1 MRRRAAAITT
11 IICAIA
17 LVIGL
22 VASGWTPQNA
32 KNSVIP
38 SKEDIAWHD
47 YTEPGVVA
55 NGNRMPDGT
64 VINPW
69 EATKG
74 LEGNERFDAIMS
86 ELRARVN
93 PDDKLKRPSAA
104 LLAEFAFDAQKRLG
118 FNNLGKHKDE
128 KDPNVVQEYLMHD
141 PAYAREVYAKLD
153 TIWRGASDGEL
164 LNDHPYT
171 SAFYME
177 HDAIKIDG
185 KPAPKVVAAESR
197 LTGGHF
203 IRLKVR
209 DSNGKNVDLVYRLE
223 CGFQP
228 VNITVPTNHE
238 PVVDNPPSH
247 EPEPE
252 PSPEPSPEPEPEPGP
267 ELEPKNPDDGPTGRH
282 QDNPDPDSGGGP
294 NDEKETH
301 HEETKEPD
309 TDKSPSEYKAPDPP
323 KADEGGNSGGGNS
336 GGGNSGGSEKKARD
350 DNGKQENYKDPD
362 TGKES
367 SGTVRTGD
375 SKEYDHR
382 DEKVDKN
389 PSPVE
394 KGVNPDPPKKESS
407 GDSKKE
413 SSGGSNKE
421 SSGGSDKGSNN
432 NDSGGSNDEKIEAP
446 E

>member
-1 MRRRAAAITT
+1 MRRRGVAAVAAIA
-11 IICAIA
+11 CAIA

-22 VASGWTPQNA
+22 VASGWTPENA

-47 YTEPGVVA
+47 YTEPGVTS

-64 VINPW
+64 VLNPW
-69 EATKG
+69 EATEG
-74 LEGNERFDAIMS
+74 LEGNERFKAIMS

-93 PDDKLKRPSAA
+93 PDDGLKRPSAA
-104 LLAEFAFDAQKRLG
+104 LLAELAFDTQERLG
-118 FNNLGKHKDE
+118 FDILGKHKDE
-128 KDPNVVQEYLMHD
+128 KDPNVIQEYFMHD

-153 TIWRGASDGEL
+153 TIWRSAIDGEIIA
-164 LNDHPYT
+164 DYPYV

-177 HDAIKIDG
+177 HDAITIDG

-197 LTGGHF
+197 HTGGHF
-203 IRLKVR
+203 IRLRVR
-209 DSNGKNVDLVYRLE
+209 DSKGKIVDLVYRLE

-228 VNITVPTNHE
+228 VNITVPPNHE
-238 PVVDNPPSH
+238 PVVDNPPS
-247 EPEPE
+247 PEPE
-252 PSPEPSPEPEPEPGP
+252 PGPGPGPGPEPEPEP
-267 ELEPKNPDDGPTGRH
+267 EPKNPDDGPTGRH

-294 NDEKETH
+294 NDEKETR

-309 TDKSPSEYKAPDPP
+309 TDKSPSEYKASDPP

-336 GGGNSGGSEKKARD
+336 GGSEKKAKE
-350 DNGKQENYKDPD
+350 DNGKQETYKDPD
-362 TGKES
+362 SGKES

-375 SKEYDHR
+375 SKEYEHR

-394 KGVNPDPPKKESS
+394 KGVNPDPPKKES
-407 GDSKKE
+407 G
-413 SSGGSNKE
+413 
-421 SSGGSDKGSNN
+421 GGSDNGSDN
-432 NDSGGSNDEKIEAP
+432 NDSGGSSDEKIAAP

>member
-1 MRRRAAAITT
+1 MRRGVAVITT
-11 IICAIA
+11 IACAIA

-22 VASGWTPQNA
+22 VASGWTPENA

-38 SKEDIAWHD
+38 SNATIAWHD
-47 YTEPGVVA
+47 YTEPGVTT
-55 NGNRMPDGT
+55 NGNKMPDGT

-69 EATKG
+69 EATEG
-74 LEGNERFDAIMS
+74 LEGDERFDAIMS

-93 PDDKLKRPSAA
+93 PDDKLERPSAA
-104 LLAEFAFDAQKRLG
+104 LLAELAFDAQERLG
-118 FNNLGKHKDE
+118 FDILGKHKDE
-128 KDPNVVQEYLMHD
+128 KDPNVIQEYFMHD

-153 TIWRGASDGEL
+153 TIWRSAIDGETL
-164 LNDHPYT
+164 DDYSYV

-177 HDAIKIDG
+177 HDAITIDG
-185 KPAPKVVAAESR
+185 KPAPKVVAAKSSH
-197 LTGGHF
+197 TGGHF

-209 DSNGKNVDLVYRLE
+209 NSKGEIVDLVYRLE

-238 PVVDNPPSH
+238 PVVDNPPS
-247 EPEPE
+247 PEPE
-252 PSPEPSPEPEPEPGP
+252 PGPGPGPEPEPEPEP
-267 ELEPKNPDDGPTGRH
+267 EPKNPNDGPSGRH
-282 QDNPDPDSGGGP
+282 EDNPDPDSGGGP
-294 NDEKETH
+294 NDDKETH

-336 GGGNSGGSEKKARD
+336 GGGSEKKAKD

-362 TGKES
+362 SGKES

-394 KGVNPDPPKKESS
+394 KGVNPDPPKKESG
-407 GDSKKE
+407 GDS
-413 SSGGSNKE
+413 G
-421 SSGGSDKGSNN
+421 GGSDKGSDN
-432 NDSGGSNDEKIEAP
+432 NDSGGSNDKEIAAP

>member
-1 MRRRAAAITT
+1 MAA

-22 VASGWTPQNA
+22 VASGWTLENA
-32 KNSVIP
+32 KNSIVP
-38 SKEDIAWHD
+38 SNEEIAWHD
-47 YTEPGVVA
+47 YTEPGVTS

-69 EATKG
+69 EATEG
-74 LEGNERFDAIMS
+74 LEGNERFKAIMS

-93 PDDKLKRPSAA
+93 PDDGLKRPSAA
-104 LLAEFAFDAQKRLG
+104 LLAELAFDAQRRLG
-118 FNNLGKHKDE
+118 FNILGKHKDE
-128 KDPNVVQEYLMHD
+128 DDPNVIQEYLMHD

-153 TIWRGASDGEL
+153 TIWRSAIDGEIIA
-164 LNDHPYT
+164 DYPYV

-177 HDAIKIDG
+177 HDAITIDG

-197 LTGGHF
+197 HTGGHF
-203 IRLKVR
+203 IRLRVR
-209 DSNGKNVDLVYRLE
+209 DVNGKIVDLVYRLE

-228 VNITVPTNHE
+228 VNITVPPNHE
-238 PVVDNPPSH
+238 PVVDNPPS
-247 EPEPE
+247 
-252 PSPEPSPEPEPEPGP
+252 PEPEPGP
-267 ELEPKNPDDGPTGRH
+267 GPGPGPGPEPEPELEPKDPNDGPSGRH

-301 HEETKEPD
+301 HNETKEPD

-336 GGGNSGGSEKKARD
+336 GGSEKKAKE
-350 DNGKQENYKDPD
+350 DNGKQETYKDPD
-362 TGKES
+362 SGKES

-375 SKEYDHR
+375 SQEYDRR
-382 DEKVDKN
+382 DERVDKN
-389 PSPVE
+389 PSQAE

-407 GDSKKE
+407 GNE
-413 SSGGSNKE
+413 SGGD
-421 SSGGSDKGSNN
+421 SDKGSDN
-432 NDSGGSNDEKIEAP
+432 NDSGGSNDKETAAP

>member
-1 MRRRAAAITT
+1 MRRRTAAAITT
-11 IICAIA
+11 IVCAIA

-22 VASGWTPQNA
+22 VASGWTPENA
-32 KNSVIP
+32 KNSIIP
-38 SKEDIAWHD
+38 SDEDIAWHD

-69 EATKG
+69 EATEG
-74 LEGNERFDAIMS
+74 LEEDQRFEAIMR

-93 PDDKLKRPSAA
+93 PDDKLERPSAA
-104 LLAEFAFDAQKRLG
+104 LLAELAFDAQRRLG
-118 FNNLGKHKDE
+118 FNILGKHKDE
-128 KDPNVVQEYLMHD
+128 DDPNAIQEYLMHD

-153 TIWRGASDGEL
+153 TIWRSAIDGEIIK
-164 LNDHPYT
+164 DYAYV

-177 HDAIKIDG
+177 HDAITIDG

-197 LTGGHF
+197 HTGGHF
-203 IRLKVR
+203 IRLRVR
-209 DSNGKNVDLVYRLE
+209 DVNGKIVDLVYRLE

-228 VNITVPTNHE
+228 VNITVPPNHE
-238 PVVDNPPSH
+238 PVVDNPPD
-247 EPEPE
+247 
-252 PSPEPSPEPEPEPGP
+252 EPEPEPGP
-267 ELEPKNPDDGPTGRH
+267 GPEPEPEPELEPKDPDDGPSGRH

-301 HEETKEPD
+301 HNETKEPD

-336 GGGNSGGSEKKARD
+336 SEKKAKD
-350 DNGKQENYKDPD
+350 DNGKQETYKDPD
-362 TGKES
+362 SGKES
-367 SGTVRTGD
+367 SGTVRTGN
-375 SKEYDHR
+375 SEQYDHR

-407 GDSKKE
+407 GDS
-413 SSGGSNKE
+413 NKE
-421 SSGGSDKGSNN
+421 SSSGSDNGSDN
-432 NDSGGSNDEKIEAP
+432 NDSGGSNDEKIAAP

>member
-1 MRRRAAAITT
+1 MRRGVAAVTAIV
-11 IICAIA
+11 CAIA
-17 LVIGL
+17 MVIGL
-22 VASGWTPQNA
+22 VASGWTPENA

-47 YTEPGVVA
+47 YTEPGVTS

-69 EATKG
+69 EATED
-74 LEGNERFDAIMS
+74 LEGNERFKAIMS

-93 PDDKLKRPSAA
+93 PDDKRKRPSPA
-104 LLAEFAFDAQKRLG
+104 LLAEHAFDAQERSG
-118 FNNLGKHKDE
+118 FDILGKHKDE
-128 KDPNVVQEYLMHD
+128 KDPNTVQEYFMHD

-153 TIWRGASDGEL
+153 TIWRSAIGGEIIE
-164 LNDHPYT
+164 DYPYV

-177 HDAIKIDG
+177 HDAITIDG

-197 LTGGHF
+197 LIGGHF

-209 DSNGKNVDLVYRLE
+209 DSNGEIIELVYRLE

-238 PVVDNPPSH
+238 PVIDNPPSS
-247 EPEPE
+247 EPESNPD
-252 PSPEPSPEPEPEPGP
+252 PGP
-267 ELEPKNPDDGPTGRH
+267 GPGPDPDPDPNPDEPEPKNPNDGPTGRH
-282 QDNPDPDSGGGP
+282 EDNPDPDSGGGP
-294 NDEKETH
+294 NDEKETR

-336 GGGNSGGSEKKARD
+336 GGSEKKAKE
-350 DNGKQENYKDPD
+350 DNGKQETYKDPD
-362 TGKES
+362 SGKES

-389 PSPVE
+389 PSQVE
-394 KGVNPDPPKKESS
+394 KGVNPDPPKKESG
-407 GDSKKE
+407 GDSNE
-413 SSGGSNKE
+413 GSGGGSDNNESGGSNE
-421 SSGGSDKGSNN
+421 G
-432 NDSGGSNDEKIEAP
+432 KIVAP

>member
-1 MRRRAAAITT
+1 MRRRGVAAITT
-11 IICAIA
+11 IVCAIT

-22 VASGWTPQNA
+22 VASGWTPKNA
-32 KNSVIP
+32 KNSVMP
-38 SKEDIAWHD
+38 SDEDIAWHD

-64 VINPW
+64 VLNPW
-69 EATKG
+69 EATDG
-74 LEGNERFDAIMS
+74 LQGNDRFKAIMS

-104 LLAEFAFDAQKRLG
+104 LLAELAFDARERLG
-118 FNNLGKHKDE
+118 FDILGKHKDVN
-128 KDPNVVQEYLMHD
+128 DPNVIQEYFMHD

-153 TIWRGASDGEL
+153 TIWRGAMDGEIIK
-164 LNDHPYT
+164 DYSYV

-177 HDAIKIDG
+177 HDAITIDG
-185 KPAPKVVAAESR
+185 KPAPKVVAAESS

-203 IRLKVR
+203 VRLKVR
-209 DSNGKNVDLVYRLE
+209 NSEGRIVDLVYRLE

-238 PVVDNPPSH
+238 PVVDNPSSPSH
-247 EPEPE
+247 D
-252 PSPEPSPEPEPEPGP
+252 PSPGPGP

-301 HEETKEPD
+301 HDETEEPD
-309 TDKSPSEYKAPDPP
+309 TDNSPSEYKAPDPP

-336 GGGNSGGSEKKARD
+336 GGGNSGGGNSGGSEKKAKD
-350 DNGKQENYKDPD
+350 DNGKQETYKDPD
-362 TGKES
+362 SGKES

-375 SKEYDHR
+375 SEEYNHR

-389 PSPVE
+389 PSKVE
-394 KGVNPDPPKKESS
+394 KGVNPDPPKKESGGS
-407 GDSKKE
+407 NKE
-413 SSGGSNKE
+413 SGGSNKE
-421 SSGGSDKGSNN
+421 SSGGSDKGSDNK
-432 NDSGGSNDEKIEAP
+432 DSGGSNEEEIVAP